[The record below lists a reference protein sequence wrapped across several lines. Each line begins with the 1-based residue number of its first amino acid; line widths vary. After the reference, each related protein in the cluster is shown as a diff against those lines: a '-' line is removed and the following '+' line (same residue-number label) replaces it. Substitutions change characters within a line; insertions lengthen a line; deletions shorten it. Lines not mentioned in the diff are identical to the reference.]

1 VPQPSPLA
9 PGFKLDRYELLC
21 PIAEGGMASVWIA
34 RQTGKHGF
42 ERFVAIKTI
51 LPKFAADSRFQTMFL
66 DEARIAAR
74 IEHANVAQV
83 LDVGEQHGTTYLVM
97 EYVDGEALSTVHRA
111 VKRKGARLP
120 PGVTLR
126 IMADVCGGLHT
137 AHELRGDDGQL
148 LGVVHRDVSPQNVL
162 LNMKG
167 VAKLIDFGIAKARDR
182 VAGDTNAGTVKG
194 KVRYMAPEQALGNAI
209 DRRADLWGIG
219 AILYHLL
226 SGKPPYDG
234 ENDVQTLLV
243 LTSGRPPVPLPP
255 NVHPA
260 ISRVVKRA
268 LAADPEK
275 RFETAAQMQQAIED
289 AMVEAKLVTGA
300 AAVATTL
307 QEFIGDRAQKRKDAI
322 SLGIKAAT
330 DREKYAALMRSNVKT
345 TGNHTDTSRTSVPTV
360 QGLGPVT
367 SVTSATPI
375 SAVGV
380 PGTSDTASTS
390 KSNGTLGS
398 ASLDVPRGRQARNRA
413 AAIFGAVM
421 GVAIGIVGLVMFAT
435 RDSSGHGSAAG
446 HEPPPPASSIRT
458 VPVEELPS
466 APVTASPDPTSS
478 ATIGAPVVRPQAP
491 QAPETAEG
499 PGPNAAPPSL
509 PMRPPPR
516 TFPSRPGAPV
526 KKRTIDDGF

>member
-1 VPQPSPLA
+1 
-9 PGFKLDRYELLC
+9 
-21 PIAEGGMASVWIA
+21 MASVWIA

-42 ERFVAIKTI
+42 EKFVAIKTI
-51 LPKFAADSRFQTMFL
+51 LPKFAADSRFQSMFL

-97 EYVDGEALSTVHRA
+97 EYVDGEALSTIHRA
-111 VKRKGARLP
+111 VKRRTARLP
-120 PGVTLR
+120 PGVVLR

-182 VAGDTNAGTVKG
+182 VGGDTNAGTVKG
-194 KVRYMAPEQALGNAI
+194 KVRYMAPEQALGNSI

-255 NVHPA
+255 TVHPA

-268 LAADPEK
+268 LTADPDK
-275 RFETAAQMQQAIED
+275 RFESAAQMQQAIED
-289 AMVEAKLVTGA
+289 AMVEAKLVTA
-300 AAVATTL
+300 AAGVASTL
-307 QEFIGDRAQKRKDAI
+307 EEFVGDRAQKRKDAI

-330 DREKYAALMRSNVKT
+330 DREKYAAMMRSNVKT
-345 TGNHTDTSRTSVPTV
+345 TGNHTDVSRSGFATME
-360 QGLGPVT
+360 GLGPVT
-367 SVTSATPI
+367 TVTAATPI
-375 SAVGV
+375 SAAGV
-380 PGTSDTASTS
+380 PGTSDTVS

-398 ASLDVPRGRQARNRA
+398 AALDVSSARHTRNRT

-421 GVAIGIVGLVMFAT
+421 GVAIGIVGLVLFAT
-435 RDSSGHGSAAG
+435 RDSSGHGAAKGADPAPSA
-446 HEPPPPASSIRT
+446 PVIRT
-458 VPVEELPS
+458 VPVEELPP
-466 APVTASPDPTSS
+466 APVTASPASPTPTTS
-478 ATIGAPVVRPQAP
+478 ANIVAPVARPPAVESTESPGSNAAGAPAQMHPYTRPV
-491 QAPETAEG
+491 
-499 PGPNAAPPSL
+499 
-509 PMRPPPR
+509 PPR
-516 TFPSRPGAPV
+516 AGPPL
-526 KKRTIDDGF
+526 KKRMVDDGF